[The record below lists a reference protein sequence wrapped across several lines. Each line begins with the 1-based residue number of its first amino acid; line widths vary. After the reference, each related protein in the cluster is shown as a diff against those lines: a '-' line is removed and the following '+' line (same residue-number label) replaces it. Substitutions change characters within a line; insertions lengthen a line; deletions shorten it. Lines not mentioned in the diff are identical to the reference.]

1 MPFSKLTLKTKY
13 DSDED
18 DILSSFHIPLLSHA
32 KRYDRAVGYFS
43 SNVLAKA
50 AEGLEKFIL
59 SNGKMRLIIGDPLLD
74 DEYEAVLKGKCSR
87 IEMRSKEL
95 SEILLDTQNK
105 KLKII
110 SYLIANEQLEI
121 KFAFTHK
128 GMFHKKVGIFY
139 AENQVVVF
147 SGSANET
154 LAGLTKYNSEEIS
167 VFFSWKSSF
176 EDYGKS
182 ELSNFEALWN
192 NQKKRV
198 KVISLNS
205 SAYDKIRKST
215 DKKAIYKELFKS
227 FPSQEAP
234 ENKKPQSPF
243 FKYTIEKGSDY
254 LTITSPEHK
263 KPSKPIEVKGNPFKL
278 FRHQTKAIRKWKES
292 NFRGLFKLATGA
304 GKTFTSICALV
315 ELYETSAQKNE
326 QLFVVVTVP
335 YIELANQWISE
346 LKPFNINAIPCFE
359 YSEKWVSKLDKRI
372 LRFNSGELDFVCVV
386 VVNRSLV
393 GENFQK
399 RIAKIENEK
408 MLLIGDECHHLA
420 GQNLF
425 DNLPQCKYRIGLS
438 ATPFRDEDEELE
450 GSPFENVAKVNLLEY
465 FGGIVSEYTLSNAID
480 SKVLTPYTYK
490 VVAVNLTEEEQAKYE
505 YYSERIQKL
514 ILKSRNK
521 ILDTDEKQLLTNYC
535 GLRSRLLATCEN
547 KLPALITYLKT
558 NKNIQLKH
566 SLIYVGEGKALD
578 EEGKYIL
585 KVTNALH
592 EQGIKVAKFT
602 SEESSNER
610 KSIMDNFKNEKIDA
624 LVAMKVLDEGIDVP
638 VCRSA
643 FIMASTRN
651 PRQYVQRRGRVLR
664 KALGKDSA
672 LIVDFVVLPVNGVNN
687 HFSQNLKKAE
697 LDRIED
703 FMLTASNSKEIEQ
716 TILELGI
723 L

>member
-1 MPFSKLTLKTKY
+1 MPFSKLSLKTKY

-18 DILSSFHIPLLSHA
+18 DILSSFHIPLLSNA

-50 AEGLEKFIL
+50 AEGLERFIL
-59 SNGKMRLIIGDPLLD
+59 SNGKMRLIIGDPLSD
-74 DEYEAVLKGKCSR
+74 EEYEAVLEGKNPLT
-87 IEMRSKEL
+87 EMRSQEL
-95 SEILLDTQNK
+95 SEILLETKNK

-121 KFAFTHK
+121 KFAFTHQ

-139 AENQVVVF
+139 AENQIVVF

-176 EDYGKS
+176 EDYGRS
-182 ELSNFEALWN
+182 ELSNFDALWN
-192 NQKKRV
+192 NKKKRS
-198 KVISLNS
+198 KVVSLSS
-205 SAYDKIRKST
+205 SAYDKIKKSV
-215 DKKAIYKELFKS
+215 DKEAIYKELFNETHHRNNS
-227 FPSQEAP
+227 EL
-234 ENKKPQSPF
+234 PF
-243 FKYTIEKGSDY
+243 FKYSIEKGDDS
-254 LTITSPEHK
+254 LSIVSPEHK
-263 KPSKPIEVKGNPFKL
+263 KPTKPIEVKGNPFKL
-278 FRHQTKAIRKWKES
+278 FEHQNDAITNWKEAG
-292 NFRGLFKLATGA
+292 FRGLFKLATGS

-315 ELYETSAQKNE
+315 ELYESAAQKNE
-326 QLFVVVTVP
+326 QLFAVITVP
-335 YIELANQWISE
+335 YIELANQWILE
-346 LKPFNINAIPCFE
+346 LKPFNINAIPCYE
-359 YSEKWVSKLDKRI
+359 SSEKWISKLDKRI

-386 VVNRSLV
+386 VVNKSMV

-399 RIAKIENEK
+399 RIAKIPNEK

-425 DNLPQCKYRIGLS
+425 DNLPPCKYRIGLS
-438 ATPFRDEDEELE
+438 ATPFRDEEEELE
-450 GSPFENVAKVNLLEY
+450 GSPFANVAKENLLEY
-465 FGGIVSEYTLSNAID
+465 FGGIISEYSLSNAID
-480 SKVLTPYTYK
+480 ADVLTPYTYK
-490 VVAVNLTEEEQAKYE
+490 VVAVHLTDEEQDKYE

-514 ILKSRNK
+514 ILKSRNR
-521 ILDTDEKQLLTNYC
+521 ILDADEKQLLTNYC
-535 GLRSRLLATCEN
+535 GLRSRLLATCQN
-547 KLPALITYLKT
+547 KLPALITYLNASKT
-558 NKNIQLKH
+558 VQLKH
-566 SLIYVGEGKALD
+566 SLIYVGEGKALY

-602 SEESSNER
+602 SEESGNER
-610 KSIMDNFKNEKIDA
+610 KSIMDNFKNERIDA

-664 KALGKDSA
+664 KAKGKDSA
-672 LIVDFVVLPVNGVNN
+672 LIVDFVVLPVKGVNN

-703 FMLTASNSKEIEQ
+703 FMHTASNSQEIEQ

-723 L
+723 V